1 MLDCRILH
9 QIPQGFWGPNPPVVS
24 TNPPLEIPAYG
35 PESYVNR
42 KKERKEKIK
51 HLISNIDERSQPS
64 VCIYLEIYLLRILVL
79 KPTKLLFEQFITL
92 EGIKNDQRLIL
103 CRKK

>member
-1 MLDCRILH
+1 MLI
-9 QIPQGFWGPNPPVVS
+9 
-24 TNPPLEIPAYG
+24 E
-35 PESYVNR
+35 R
-42 KKERKEKIK
+42 KKEKRKKGKIK
-51 HLISNIDERSQPS
+51 HLISNIDGRSQPS

-92 EGIKNDQRLIL
+92 DGIKNDQRLIL